1 MAKAPF
7 PSGAYPTIPE
17 RPTVDEIREMA
28 EKCAGAKN
36 WTNRRKVEDDG
47 TCVWDVLDDAAWMLN
62 SLADQLSKP

>member
-1 MAKAPF
+1 MAEA
-7 PSGAYPTIPE
+7 
-17 RPTVDEIREMA
+17 PTVDDIRAMA
-28 EKCAGAKN
+28 EKCSDAKN